1 MKRIA
6 IVIAAALACAAAPAV
21 SHEGGHQTSQVPW
34 QQPSEWPDRIVVTM
48 DGDPATSI
56 SVSWRTAESV
66 GATRAEISRALP
78 DARFDQLATPAVAAT
93 QRLDLGKFEHAGR
106 IFSVEHNQG
115 MPATSHHSVRF
126 DGLEPDTLYAYRVQG
141 AEGHW
146 SEWFHTRTAPLSGP
160 FRFIYLGDAQ
170 NGLAS
175 HWPRVI
181 RAAFQSAPD
190 ARFILHA
197 GDLVNRGSRD
207 LEWAH
212 WFRASGFIHGMIPAI
227 PVTGNHEYDDYPL
240 TEKEELELLSILWR
254 PQFRLPEEPSLS
266 PELQETVYAIRYSA
280 DLHVFVLNSNFDDM
294 GEQAAWLDSQLAQS
308 DARWR
313 IVTMHHPVFSS
324 GRDRDNPGRRDLLL
338 PILLEHKVDLVLQG
352 HDHTYARGSIGDQN
366 QVPMRTSATDAS
378 GAGARG
384 AIATMFV
391 NSVSGPK
398 QYPFNESGWDR
409 YAPTGVTLDR
419 TGENT
424 QFYQVIG
431 IDGDAL
437 HYAAFTADGELYDEV
452 RLSKSDA
459 GLKTIAPGNAE
470 LPDERRFSNTLPYES
485 VQD

>member
-6 IVIAAALACAAAPAV
+6 IIAAAALACSAAPAA
-21 SHEGGHQTSQVPW
+21 SHQGAHRSDQAPW

-56 SVSWRTAESV
+56 GVSWRTAESV
-66 GATRAEISRALP
+66 GATRAEIARALP
-78 DARFDQLATPAVAAT
+78 DARFDRLATSAVAET
-93 QRLDLGKFEHAGR
+93 QRLDLARFEHAGK

-115 MPATSHHSVRF
+115 LPATSHHSLRF
-126 DGLEPDTLYAYRVQG
+126 EGLEPDTLYAYRVQG

-160 FRFIYLGDAQ
+160 LRFIYLGDAQ

-240 TEKEELELLSILWR
+240 TDKEELELLSILWR
-254 PQFRLPEEPSLS
+254 PQFRLPEEPGLS
-266 PELQETVYAIRYSA
+266 AELQETVYAVRYSA
-280 DLHVFVLNSNFDDM
+280 DLHVFVLNTNIDDM
-294 GEQAAWLDSQLAQS
+294 SEQAAWLDRQLEQS

-313 IVTMHHPVFSS
+313 IVTAHHPIFSS
-324 GRDRDNPGRRDLLL
+324 GRDRDNPEGRAILL
-338 PILLEHKVDLVLQG
+338 PILLRHKVDLVLQG
-352 HDHTYARGSIGDQN
+352 HDHTYARGSVGDRN
-366 QVPMRTSATDAS
+366 QTPGRTAATDTAD
-378 GAGARG
+378 RN

-398 QYPFNESGWDR
+398 QYRFNESGWDQ
-409 YAPTGVTLDR
+409 YAPTGVTLER
-419 TGENT
+419 MGENT

-431 IDGDAL
+431 IDGEAL
-437 HYAAFTADGELYDEV
+437 HYAAYTADGELYDEV
-452 RLSKSDA
+452 QLTKSDA
-459 GLKTIAPGNAE
+459 GIKTIAPGSSD
-470 LPDERRFSNTLPYES
+470 LPAERRFSNTLPYES
-485 VQD
+485 VRD